1 MLHELTKR
9 DFRRIDYLME
19 KHTNIEARAVITGN
33 NPGWVFVE
41 DADDPESALVW
52 SQGIK
57 GFYLL
62 GSEANERFYTAL
74 VPYIQKEL
82 TPRMKEMAYKTF
94 EVSGTHKK
102 WNLPIRSLF
111 AEHDLASSTQRVY
124 TYTHK
129 APPQAQP
136 IPQGFTIVPVDR
148 KLLSSPL
155 ENSVHIVEELERY
168 WHSVRVFLHD
178 GYAYCAIN
186 KDAIA
191 SICFVSFRTDKTYA
205 LGVETFE
212 PYNQQGLAQAV
223 AAECVK
229 RAVQEKIVPYW
240 DCTDTNIGS
249 VKAAEDL
256 GFKKQWEYNCYSY
269 KLDI

>member
-9 DFRRIDYLME
+9 DFRRIDHLMD
-19 KHTNIEARAVITGN
+19 KHTNIEARAVITGS
-33 NPGWVFVE
+33 NPGWIFVE

-52 SQGIK
+52 SQGIQ

-62 GSEANERFYTAL
+62 GSEANERFNAAL
-74 VPYIQKEL
+74 VPYIQTEL

-102 WNLPIRSLF
+102 WNLPIQSLF
-111 AEHDLASSTQRVY
+111 ADQGLKGFTQRVY

-129 APPQAQP
+129 IPPQAKP
-136 IPQGFTIVPVDR
+136 IPKGFTIVPVDR
-148 KLLSSPL
+148 KLLSTPL
-155 ENSVHIVEELERY
+155 ENSTYIVDEIERY
-168 WHSVRVFLHD
+168 WHSVRIFLHD
-178 GYAYCAIN
+178 GFAYCAIN

-191 SICFVSFRTDKTYA
+191 SICFVSFIADKTYA
-205 LGVETFE
+205 LGAETFE
-212 PYNQQGLAQAV
+212 PYKQQGLAQAV
-223 AAECVK
+223 AAACVK
-229 RAVQEKIVPYW
+229 RAVQEKLVPYW

-249 VKAAEDL
+249 VKTAEGL

-269 KLDI
+269 KLDV